1 MSAYRDYVEENID
14 HLIDNQMEQEK
25 EKKEKD
31 YNEGELLS
39 LCCGWG
45 AASEPVGDDGNKGDE
60 IVALCSK
67 CKDWAGFEYETDE
80 DE

>member
-25 EKKEKD
+25 EKIKKD

-39 LCCGWG
+39 TCCGWSP
-45 AASEPVGDDGNKGDE
+45 ASEPVGDNGNKEDD
-60 IVALCSK
+60 IIALCSK
-67 CKDWAGFEYETDE
+67 CKDWSGFEYETDE
-80 DE
+80 EL